1 MSEAVEKKVWTLDG
15 EKKETTTQLDFSR
28 PDALLDSC
36 WLGRSV
42 TYAKD
47 HEGLT
52 TDTAAEAATALGD
65 DDSHNN
71 DYKPHMGAGATLN
84 QGWGFGS
91 CAWNNMP
98 SVCQMSELP

>member
-1 MSEAVEKKVWTLDG
+1 MMSEAVEQKTWALDG
-15 EKKETTTQLDFSR
+15 EKKETAARLDFFR
-28 PDALLDSC
+28 PDALLGSC
-36 WLGRSV
+36 WLGQSV

-47 HEGLT
+47 QGGVT
-52 TDTAAEAATALGD
+52 TDADAAAALGD
-65 DDSHNN
+65 DDSRNN
-71 DYKPHMGAGATLN
+71 DYKPHMGAGTTLN